1 MCVGIYICILFS
13 SALFKSLFP
22 KAFHWMVASK
32 LFYSQFWKL
41 QWLGIFIYPIN
52 WLVLVSSPHIPENK
66 CIFYC
71 CWMPGFNHYFNQ
83 NSCWCF
89 VFLFLSVMNGM
100 LISSQWSW
108 LHLFVIFCLFVLASQ
123 YLLYIFWSYYGL
135 NWVPQKAMS
144 NFQTLKSVNI
154 NLFGNSLCIYK
165 LRWSHTGLG

>member
-71 CWMPGFNHYFNQ
+71 CWMPGFNRYFNQ

-108 LHLFVIFCLFVLASQ
+108 LHLFVIFLFVCFSFSIFALHILK
-123 YLLYIFWSYYGL
+123 LLWVELSSPESYVKFP
-135 NWVPQKAMS
+135 NPE
-144 NFQTLKSVNI
+144 I
-154 NLFGNSLCIYK
+154 CEYK
-165 LRWSHTGLG
+165 LIWK